1 MEVLYIVS
9 PPPLAVLTHS
19 SRRSLSCANS
29 DSSDRSKDRS
39 TPLPYQPKTITQ
51 VSLPLSGSPA
61 SSRAARLI
69 VSGGQHSVESCISE
83 SLTSRSKHGQ
93 GRRAVLSAG
102 KERQAGRRG
111 KVSTPNLVTKQNQSC
126 NPADKKG
133 RKAAAPQTRKEEK
146 LQPRRQERKKS
157 CSPAGKPQTDN
168 KQTINNLCLTFNI

>member
-1 MEVLYIVS
+1 MFGLSTMHRGIIMRGSAVCAIVGADGGFVHS
-9 PPPLAVLTHS
+9 LTPPPCGLTRS
-19 SRRSLSCANS
+19 TRRSLSCANS

-61 SSRAARLI
+61 SSRAACLA
-69 VSGGQHSVESCISE
+69 VSGGQHSIESCIGE
-83 SLTSRSKHGQ
+83 SSTSRSEHGQ
-93 GRRAVLSAG
+93 GRRAELSAG

-133 RKAAAPQTRKEEK
+133 RKAAAPQASH
-146 LQPRRQERKKS
+146 RQTTS
-157 CSPAGKPQTDN
+157 
-168 KQTINNLCLTFNI
+168 KQSTIYV